1 MDNYLEICN
10 TFDERERST
19 SFKTKTL
26 VQKTVSDLITRIKSN
41 PTIAEILSF
50 LNTFLELFF
59 RRRNVI
65 AKALLFLKIKVL
77 SL

>member
-1 MDNYLEICN
+1 MDNYLEIYN

-26 VQKTVSDLITRIKSN
+26 VQKTVSDIITRIKSN
-41 PTIAEILSF
+41 PNIAEILSF

-77 SL
+77 SF

>member
-1 MDNYLEICN
+1 MDNYLEIYN

-26 VQKTVSDLITRIKSN
+26 VKKTVSDIITRIKSN
-41 PTIAEILSF
+41 PNIAEILSF

-77 SL
+77 SF

>member
-1 MDNYLEICN
+1 MENYLEIYK

-19 SFKTKTL
+19 SSKTL

-50 LNTFLELFF
+50 LNAFLELFF

-65 AKALLFLKIKVL
+65 AKTLLFLKIKVL

>member
-1 MDNYLEICN
+1 MENYLEIYK

-19 SFKTKTL
+19 SSKTKTL

-50 LNTFLELFF
+50 LNAFLKLFF

-65 AKALLFLKIKVL
+65 AKTLLFLKIKVL

>member
-1 MDNYLEICN
+1 MDNYLEIYN

-65 AKALLFLKIKVL
+65 AKTLLFLKIKVL
-77 SL
+77 SF

>member
-1 MDNYLEICN
+1 MENYLEIYK

-19 SFKTKTL
+19 SSKTKTL
-26 VQKTVSDLITRIKSN
+26 LQKTVSDLITRIKSN

-50 LNTFLELFF
+50 LNAFSELFF

-65 AKALLFLKIKVL
+65 AKTLVFLKIKVL

>member
-1 MDNYLEICN
+1 MENYLEIYK

-19 SFKTKTL
+19 SSKTKTL

-50 LNTFLELFF
+50 LNAFLELFF

-65 AKALLFLKIKVL
+65 A
-77 SL
+77 S